1 MARQHP
7 ALIRLEPWSD
17 ADFPL
22 LVRLNAPEMTEH
34 LGGPETDEQL
44 RRRHERYVAAGRT
57 SQVHDSGRTFAA
69 YVYKV
74 IFEADGHAVGGVN
87 FWEREWRGE
96 DVYEMGWGV
105 VPEYQGRGIAS
116 AAVSQ
121 AIELARG
128 LRRRRAVHAFP
139 STENGP
145 SNAICRKAGFEL
157 LGEAPFEYP
166 KGHWM
171 RCNDWRIT
179 LGQ

>member
-7 ALIRLEPWSD
+7 ALIRLEPWTEE
-17 ADFPL
+17 DFPL

-44 RRRHERYVAAGRT
+44 RRRHERYVRLADSTEAFIFKVVLESTGEVAGN
-57 SQVHDSGRTFAA
+57 
-69 YVYKV
+69 
-74 IFEADGHAVGGVN
+74 VN
-87 FWEREWRGE
+87 FWEREWQGRP
-96 DVYEMGWGV
+96 VYEMGWGV
-105 VPEYQGRGIAS
+105 LPEFQGRGIAS
-116 AAVSQ
+116 AAVAN
-121 AIELARG
+121 AIEVARSAG
-128 LRRRRAVHAFP
+128 RRDTIHAFP

-171 RCNDWRIT
+171 RCNDWRMT
-179 LGQ
+179 LRQ